1 MSDPTNIN
9 FWTAK
14 NYMKRDTSTGSQSV
28 AAPVTSEYLGLIF
41 VTRTV
46 ITHNL
51 GFVPYFSLFYEPFKD
66 GVVWEPLG
74 TRNGAEAI
82 NPRNTSITGPYLLGW
97 ADTTTLTIEIGYNTN
112 TLTGTYPIYYVIY
125 RDYGLT

>member
-14 NYMKRDTSTGSQSV
+14 NYMKRDVSTGSQNV

-51 GFVPYFSLFYEPFKD
+51 GFVPYFSVFYEPFKD
-66 GVVWEPLG
+66 GVIWEPLG
-74 TRNGAEAI
+74 TRNGQTVN
-82 NPRNTSITGPYLLGW
+82 NPRNTAVLGPYCIAW
-97 ADTTTLTIEIGYNTN
+97 PTTTTLTVEIGYKNN
-112 TLTGTYPIYYVIY
+112 TLTGTYPIYYIIY
-125 RDYGLT
+125 KDYGIA